1 VEFRTFVHFSRL
13 VSDSATSEG
22 IFSLLGRTVV
32 EECRASHALVFGTGD
47 TGDFTV
53 LSSYGNSNLNPN
65 TLELDEVCTIAEL
78 GTAVVK
84 GIGGTGYLSRVFPL
98 ISEAA
103 LFGALVVLY
112 SESDPLNDRQWIQIE
127 GLTELTAIS
136 LNKTYQHQKLQKA
149 FDELRMSQD
158 ALIRAEKFRA
168 LGQMSAGVA
177 HDLKNFLSP
186 LVMYTDLL
194 RDSAGD
200 REEVLEVAQNVDRIL
215 QRGLETVER
224 LRDFSRQSAEQI
236 EAVQT
241 DLNQIVKEAIQIS
254 KPRLHHIQV
263 VVELGEAPIA
273 FIRPADGVS
282 AVVNLIFNAVDALDG
297 KGRITVS
304 TGTAA
309 GKSWIEVADNG
320 PGIPAEIKD
329 RILEPFFTTK
339 GEQGTG
345 LGVSIVDAFTQRHGG
360 CLEIESEAGKGAK
373 FRMNFPSPDG
383 ATDLTNS

>member
-1 VEFRTFVHFSRL
+1 M
-13 VSDSATSEG
+13 
-22 IFSLLGRTVV
+22 
-32 EECRASHALVFGTGD
+32 FGTAD
-47 TGDFTV
+47 NGDFTV
-53 LSSYGNSNLNPN
+53 LLSYGNSNLNPN

-78 GTAVVK
+78 RSAVVK

-112 SESDPLNDRQWIQIE
+112 SESDPLDERQWIQIE

-186 LVMYTDLL
+186 LVMYTDML
-194 RDSAGD
+194 RDSADD

-236 EAVQT
+236 
-241 DLNQIVKEAIQIS
+241 
-254 KPRLHHIQV
+254 
-263 VVELGEAPIA
+263 
-273 FIRPADGVS
+273 
-282 AVVNLIFNAVDALDG
+282 
-297 KGRITVS
+297 
-304 TGTAA
+304 
-309 GKSWIEVADNG
+309 
-320 PGIPAEIKD
+320 
-329 RILEPFFTTK
+329 
-339 GEQGTG
+339 
-345 LGVSIVDAFTQRHGG
+345 
-360 CLEIESEAGKGAK
+360 
-373 FRMNFPSPDG
+373 
-383 ATDLTNS
+383 